1 MSSPVR
7 KEGEPFRR
15 RPRPGQIIPI
25 SKLGGFGRFC
35 FVAGGGGIFASDRS
49 RLNLD
54 FNNSPSPGD
63 GRTSEPKNS
72 GLEGLRIIARGWRG
86 AAFYILLE
94 RSMDCLQRSTRSSR
108 PSLIFTSLFTI
119 FIFSSFYESV
129 FVSQK
134 HLLRVVVGKENKERS
149 SREEGKVYRYTTPDL
164 PGGAYDIYLRGR
176 FFQEPW

>member
-1 MSSPVR
+1 M
-7 KEGEPFRR
+7 FR
-15 RPRPGQIIPI
+15 GW
-25 SKLGGFGRFC
+25 
-35 FVAGGGGIFASDRS
+35 GGGIFASDRS

-108 PSLIFTSLFTI
+108 PSLIFILISLYDLYF
-119 FIFSSFYESV
+119 FI
-129 FVSQK
+129 
-134 HLLRVVVGKENKERS
+134 LLRKCFRFAETLVES
-149 SREEGKVYRYTTPDL
+149 SRRERKQRTFFE
-164 PGGAYDIYLRGR
+164 RGR
-176 FFQEPW
+176 KGMQVYYP

>member
-1 MSSPVR
+1 M
-7 KEGEPFRR
+7 FR
-15 RPRPGQIIPI
+15 GW
-25 SKLGGFGRFC
+25 
-35 FVAGGGGIFASDRS
+35 GGGIFASDRS

-72 GLEGLRIIARGWRG
+72 GLEGLRIIAREWRG

-149 SREEGKVYRYTTPDL
+149 SREEGKVYRYTSPDL

>member
-1 MSSPVR
+1 MESCLFLVR

-25 SKLGGFGRFC
+25 SKLGGVGRFC

-72 GLEGLRIIARGWRG
+72 SLGGLRIIARGWRG

-94 RSMDCLQRSTRSSR
+94 RSMDCLQRSTRL
-108 PSLIFTSLFTI
+108 SLIFIYFSLRSLFLSAI
-119 FIFSSFYESV
+119 FIFFCESV
-129 FVSQK
+129 FVSLK
-134 HLLRVVVGKENKERS
+134 HLLREVVEKENKERS
-149 SREEGKVYRYTTPDL
+149 SRKERYRYNL
-164 PGGAYDIYLRGR
+164 PLILI
-176 FFQEPW
+176 

>member
-1 MSSPVR
+1 M
-7 KEGEPFRR
+7 FR
-15 RPRPGQIIPI
+15 GW
-25 SKLGGFGRFC
+25 
-35 FVAGGGGIFASDRS
+35 GGGIFASDRS

-63 GRTSEPKNS
+63 GRTSEAKNS

-94 RSMDCLQRSTRSSR
+94 RSMDCLQRSTQSSR

>member
-1 MSSPVR
+1 M
-7 KEGEPFRR
+7 FR
-15 RPRPGQIIPI
+15 GW
-25 SKLGGFGRFC
+25 
-35 FVAGGGGIFASDRS
+35 GGGIFASDRS

-149 SREEGKVYRYTTPDL
+149 SFKERKERYTGIL
-164 PGGAYDIYLRGR
+164 PLICRGVR
-176 FFQEPW
+176 MIFICGVVFFRSLGEKRKKKKGRKKGCPFVP

>member
-1 MSSPVR
+1 MESCLFLVR

-25 SKLGGFGRFC
+25 SKLGGVGRFC

-72 GLEGLRIIARGWRG
+72 SLGGLRIIARGWRG

-94 RSMDCLQRSTRSSR
+94 RSMERSTR
-108 PSLIFTSLFTI
+108 PSLIFIYFSLRSLLFSAI
-119 FIFSSFYESV
+119 FIFFCESV
-129 FVSQK
+129 FVSLK
-134 HLLRVVVGKENKERS
+134 HLLREVVEKENKEHS
-149 SREEGKVYRYTTPDL
+149 SREERKV
-164 PGGAYDIYLRGR
+164 
-176 FFQEPW
+176 

>member
-1 MSSPVR
+1 MESCLFLVR

-25 SKLGGFGRFC
+25 SKLGGVGRFC

-72 GLEGLRIIARGWRG
+72 SLGGLRIIAREWRG

-94 RSMDCLQRSTRSSR
+94 RSMERSTR
-108 PSLIFTSLFTI
+108 PSLIFIYFSLRSLFLSAI
-119 FIFSSFYESV
+119 FIFFCESV
-129 FVSQK
+129 FVSLK
-134 HLLRVVVGKENKERS
+134 HLLREVVEKENKEHS
-149 SREEGKVYRYTTPDL
+149 SREERKV
-164 PGGAYDIYLRGR
+164 
-176 FFQEPW
+176 

>member
-1 MSSPVR
+1 MESCLFLVR

-25 SKLGGFGRFC
+25 SKLGGVGRFC

-72 GLEGLRIIARGWRG
+72 SLGGLRIIAREWRG

-94 RSMDCLQRSTRSSR
+94 RSMERSTR
-108 PSLIFTSLFTI
+108 PSLIFIYFSLRSLLFSAI
-119 FIFSSFYESV
+119 FIFFCESV
-129 FVSQK
+129 FVSLK
-134 HLLRVVVGKENKERS
+134 HLLRAVVEKENKKRS
-149 SREEGKVYRYTTPDL
+149 SREERYRYNL
-164 PGGAYDIYLRGR
+164 PLILI
-176 FFQEPW
+176 